1 MNDYMRKIIYLK
13 KREQGI
19 PVTGAGYIRM
29 ERKREYLFLSLVMTD
44 GQMPEGSPVYAV
56 YRQEGDWR
64 RLFLG
69 ELDESA
75 GQWETKI
82 RLTSLPFSGI
92 ENQIDGV
99 LAGTAGEYWAGE
111 LSDVRIPYNELWE
124 EELQAQETEETIPF
138 EPEKREPE
146 QEEPEQEEPE
156 QKEPELEEQEP
167 EPEEREPE
175 RKPEEQKLPGAE
187 MYPFDDDEM
196 HWCRQIA
203 PEDFSKLP
211 ASCWRLSNNSFLFQ
225 GYYNYR
231 HLLYA
236 GDGERCYIGVPGQY
250 HRREQY
256 LARQFGFPRFKGTR
270 KKRVTMGDFGYWL
283 QEVGGDGNDQR

>member
-56 YRQEGDWR
+56 YRQEGEWN

-69 ELDESA
+69 EFYESA

-82 RLTSLPFSGI
+82 RLTSLPFSGV

-124 EELQAQETEETIPF
+124 EEVQAQEAEDTILF
-138 EPEKREPE
+138 EPEPEEQEQEPEEHGPESEEQEPE
-146 QEEPEQEEPE
+146 QEEQE
-156 QKEPELEEQEP
+156 
-167 EPEEREPE
+167 
-175 RKPEEQKLPGAE
+175 LPGSE

-196 HWCRQIA
+196 QWCRQIG

-211 ASCWRLSNNSFLFQ
+211 APCWRLANNSFPFH

-283 QEVGGDGNDQR
+283 REIGGDGNDQR

>member
-99 LAGTAGEYWAGE
+99 LAGTEGEYWAGE
-111 LSDVRIPYNELWE
+111 LSDVQIPYNELWE

-138 EPEKREPE
+138 EPEQGPETEGQEQEMEEWEPE
-146 QEEPEQEEPE
+146 
-156 QKEPELEEQEP
+156 
-167 EPEEREPE
+167 
-175 RKPEEQKLPGAE
+175 PEEQKLPGAE

-211 ASCWRLSNNSFLFQ
+211 TPCWRLSNNSFLFQ